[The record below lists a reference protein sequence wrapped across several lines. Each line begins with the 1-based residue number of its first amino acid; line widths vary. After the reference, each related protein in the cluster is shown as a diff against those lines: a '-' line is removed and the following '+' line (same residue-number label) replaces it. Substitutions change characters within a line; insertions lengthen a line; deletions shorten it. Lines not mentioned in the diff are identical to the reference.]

1 MEMGGG
7 EQSMQQ
13 RQMMVF
19 RGLLYRT
26 LSQDPHLTE
35 TPGGLPPPSILRLS
49 PSLLL
54 LNKIFNLKH
63 IKASYLNS
71 NILIL
76 RVGKLN
82 L

>member
-1 MEMGGG
+1 
-7 EQSMQQ
+7 MQQ
-13 RQMMVF
+13 RQMMVL

-35 TPGGLPPPSILRLS
+35 TPGGLPPPPILRLS

-54 LNKIFNLKH
+54 KENQLFNKIFNLKH

-71 NILIL
+71 NTLIL